1 MPDHFIKL
9 IVPKPLKLIILYL
22 GEFQA
27 ISQNETKKLRQYF
40 ERRYVSW
47 GSPSRRSSTKQSL
60 GCIAFS
66 ISDGTFPCRLLVA
79 ETKPS
84 WLPRH
89 VPGRNQVGFLVS
101 FSFVFQ
107 KCSRSWAQSRTE
119 SWLLVCVA
127 VLQMEPA
134 ERGTVV
140 GRDTY
145 LTALFPDSFC
155 KLFII
160 CQSSRQL
167 DTVIMLV
174 NKCDNIAFVAW
185 HWEASKVR
193 KVRKVVGNAGNVFN
207 TI

>member
-1 MPDHFIKL
+1 M
-9 IVPKPLKLIILYL
+9 
-22 GEFQA
+22 
-27 ISQNETKKLRQYF
+27 
-40 ERRYVSW
+40 
-47 GSPSRRSSTKQSL
+47 
-60 GCIAFS
+60 
-66 ISDGTFPCRLLVA
+66 FPYRLLVA

-84 WLPRH
+84 RLPRH
-89 VPGRNQVGFLVS
+89 VPGRNQVGFRVS

-107 KCSRSWAQSRTE
+107 KCAGSWAESRTE

-140 GRDTY
+140 VRDTH
-145 LTALFPDSFC
+145 LMALFPDSFC
-155 KLFII
+155 KLSII

-167 DTVIMLV
+167 DAVIMLV

-185 HWEASKVR
+185 HWEGFKIR